1 MYFVWASG
9 AIMPHGAEAA
19 TLDHYHWKN
28 RVLVVSAPAG
38 DSAASEQKRIYRSA
52 VKGMSER
59 DIVFVEALDDS
70 EQSRQIRSKLSADGT
85 RFQVFLV
92 GKDGHT
98 AVSANKPLSADYLFG
113 EVDAMPMRHDEMR
126 RSR

>member
-1 MYFVWASG
+1 MA
-9 AIMPHGAEAA
+9 
-19 TLDHYHWKN
+19 
-28 RVLVVSAPAG
+28 
-38 DSAASEQKRIYRSA
+38 QKRPRTTIGKTRCWSFRPQRAIAPRANRSVSRSA

-70 EQSRQIRSKLSADGT
+70 EQSRQIRSKLSADGAW
-85 RFQVFLV
+85 FQVFLV
-92 GKDGHT
+92 GKDGDT

-113 EVDAMPMRHDEMR
+113 EMDAMPMRREEMR